1 MFKNKNILFLKKKRY
16 SSYYDN
22 IVKGIVEFGK
32 PNKVY
37 FVEYDSNSNFVDINK
52 KLDSIIFKNNIS
64 IFISLSYYLIDPF
77 ILVKYRKKVF
87 RVRIDG
93 DDGVIFNHYSK
104 WYAQLFDLNITTN
117 STAHEKF
124 KSLNFNSILYAN
136 NLFYKKIKKNILNKK
151 YQYEISFIGLTNS
164 KSRKEYLDSINENNF
179 NLSIFGEKTLN
190 GKLNIEDKYLTY
202 MNTKINLNF
211 SKVFNF
217 DKSLLIYEPNL
228 YNNTTMQGRI
238 FEVLSVGG
246 FLLTEYSPSIEYFF
260 KPDKDLVMFRN
271 KNEMIQKINYYLNN
285 EVERKMIARNGRI
298 KFNKYY
304 EYSVY
309 TPKFIKQIKYF
320 SNKKNDTEN
329 YEWPNILKSFI
340 SRFIR
345 IKYMYKP
352 IYIYYIFKY
361 CSFYFYFRN
370 KIKNYR

>member
-1 MFKNKNILFLKKKRY
+1 M
-16 SSYYDN
+16 
-22 IVKGIVEFGK
+22 
-32 PNKVY
+32 
-37 FVEYDSNSNFVDINK
+37 
-52 KLDSIIFKNNIS
+52 
-64 IFISLSYYLIDPF
+64 
-77 ILVKYRKKVF
+77 
-87 RVRIDG
+87 
-93 DDGVIFNHYSK
+93 
-104 WYAQLFDLNITTN
+104 
-117 STAHEKF
+117 
-124 KSLNFNSILYAN
+124 
-136 NLFYKKIKKNILNKK
+136 
-151 YQYEISFIGLTNS
+151 TNS

-370 KIKNYR
+370 KIRNYR